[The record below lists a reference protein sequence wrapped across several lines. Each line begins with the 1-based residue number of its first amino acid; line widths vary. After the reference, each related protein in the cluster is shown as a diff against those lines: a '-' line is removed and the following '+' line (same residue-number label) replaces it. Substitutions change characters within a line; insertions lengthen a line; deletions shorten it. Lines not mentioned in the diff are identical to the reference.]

1 MTRSALLPMRMCV
14 SMLPRQCGMQV
25 ALAPAYA
32 GPRTIQFKTGR
43 GGIQGF
49 IIPGPRVIRESESM
63 KLTRLRLLGFKSF
76 VEPTDFLIEPGLTGV
91 VGPNGCG
98 KSNLVEALR
107 WVMGE
112 SSHKSMRAASMDD
125 VIFSGN
131 TSRPARNNA
140 EVAMMIDNADRG
152 APAAFNDTDLLEIAR
167 RIERESGSNYRINGR
182 DVRARDVQILFAD
195 ASTGARSP
203 ALVHQGRIGEIIQAK
218 PEQRRRVLEEAAGI
232 SGLHARRH
240 EAELRLKAAETNL
253 TRVEDV
259 IAQLAGQMEALKK
272 QARQAVRYRNVSAQ
286 VRKAEATLY
295 HLRWTAAQTEVGE
308 AERAKDLAVREVAAR
323 TEAEAEA
330 SVRQANAAA
339 SLPDLRDAEA
349 RAAAALHRLK
359 LALADLDREEQRAR
373 DRLAELDKRLVQF
386 GADREREE
394 RLAAEAEEAIAR
406 IAAEEE
412 TIRAEAHANA
422 GRRSGVD
429 AKVAEADAALSA
441 AETVF
446 SELTSK
452 LAALTA
458 ERNQLENAVREH
470 ANRAARAESE
480 IAGIEREL
488 ASLQAVDGPDLA
500 ALAAAVETSQ
510 AAVAEAESATLEAEG
525 AHAEARRQLEAAR
538 APLAD
543 TERKA
548 QRLETEAKTLSKVLA
563 VETKNLWPPV
573 MDSVAVAKGYE
584 KALGAALGDELDAP
598 VDPSAPMRWMGA
610 AIDPSDADLPQGVE
624 PLAKHV
630 EAPPELARRLS
641 QIGVVDRAQGAALVA
656 HLKAG
661 QRLVSLEG
669 DLWRWDGFAAAAHAP
684 TGAARRLA
692 ERARLSDI
700 EAELQIARREVEA
713 ARAQKEA
720 AEAALQQAGER
731 ETQARTAAREA
742 QRQTNAARDRHEA
755 AEREASRDAARLS
768 ALEEA
773 RARLT
778 ATRDEAATAKTQAS
792 DALAALA
799 PAANLETELATVR
812 EDISGKRAVLADI
825 RAEQQAIVREA
836 ELADRR
842 LKALAADRSASEQR
856 MQGARGQLVTLEA
869 RVAETQNER
878 TALADA
884 PHAFAERR
892 DALGSE
898 VLLAETDRQECADR
912 LQAAESELAAADR
925 DARAALEAAS
935 HAREELARSE
945 ERFEG
950 AKRRLTDVAR
960 EIHDM
965 LEVEPSEVAAMAEL
979 KAEDAVPGLAETEAT
994 LERLR
999 RERER
1004 LGAVNLRADE
1014 ELQEVEAQH
1023 TALTTERDDL
1033 VEAIKKLRLGIQ
1045 SLNREARERLLTS
1058 FEQVNKH
1065 FQHLF
1070 TQLFGGGT
1078 AELQLIESEDPL
1090 EAGLEI
1096 LAKPPGKKPAT
1107 LSLLSGGE
1115 QALTAMALIFAVF
1128 LTNPAP
1134 ICVLDEVDAPLDDHN
1149 VERFCDLLDEM
1160 TKSTD
1165 TRFVII
1171 THNPITMARMN
1182 RLYGVTMAERGVSQ
1196 LVSVDLEAAVRFLE
1210 AS

>member
-1 MTRSALLPMRMCV
+1 
-14 SMLPRQCGMQV
+14 
-25 ALAPAYA
+25 
-32 GPRTIQFKTGR
+32 
-43 GGIQGF
+43 
-49 IIPGPRVIRESESM
+49 M

-125 VIFSGN
+125 VIFNGN

-140 EVAMMIDNADRG
+140 EVAISIDNSERS
-152 APAAFNDTDLLEIAR
+152 APAAFNDTDALEIAR

-182 DVRARDVQILFAD
+182 EVRARDVQILFAD

-240 EAELRLKAAETNL
+240 EAELRLKAAEANL
-253 TRVEDV
+253 LRAEDV
-259 IAQLAGQMEALKK
+259 IGQLSGQMEALKK
-272 QARQAVRYRNVSAQ
+272 QARQAVRYRTVSAQ

-295 HLRWTAAQTEVGE
+295 HLRWTAATIEVTE
-308 AERAKDLAVREVAAR
+308 AETAKDLCVREVAAR
-323 TEAEAEA
+323 TEAEVEASKRQALAATSLPELREAEA
-330 SVRQANAAA
+330 AAG
-339 SLPDLRDAEA
+339 
-349 RAAAALHRLK
+349 AALHRLN
-359 LALADLDREEQRAR
+359 LALADLDREEQRAK
-373 DRLAELDKRLVQF
+373 DRIAELDKRLIQF
-386 GADREREE
+386 AADSERERQ
-394 RLAAEAEEAIAR
+394 LAADAEAAIAR
-406 IAAEEE
+406 IAEEE
-412 TIRAEAHANA
+412 EAIRAEAHANA

-429 AKVAEADAALSA
+429 ARVAEADSALSA
-441 AETVF
+441 AEKVF
-446 SELTSK
+446 ADLTSK

-458 ERNQLENAVREH
+458 ERNQLEAAVRDH
-470 ANRAARAESE
+470 TARAARAENE
-480 IAGIEREL
+480 IAGIENEL
-488 ASLQAVDGPDLA
+488 AGLKGTDGPDLA
-500 ALAAAVETSQ
+500 ALAAAVEAVQ
-510 AAVAEAESATLEAEG
+510 QAVAEGEAAAVAAEA
-525 AHAEARRQLEAAR
+525 AHAAAR
-538 APLAD
+538 QSLEGTRGPLAD
-543 TERKA
+543 AERRV

-573 MDSVAVAKGYE
+573 MDHISVGKGYE
-584 KALGAALGDELDAP
+584 KALGAALGDDLDAP
-598 VDPSAPMRWMGA
+598 ADPSAPMRWMGS
-610 AIDPSDADLPQGVE
+610 AIDPADPALPDGAD
-624 PLAKHV
+624 PLSKHV
-630 EAPPELARRLS
+630 QAPAELTRRLS
-641 QIGVVDRAQGAALVA
+641 QIGVVDRAEAARLVPL
-656 HLKAG
+656 LKPG
-661 QRLVSLEG
+661 QRLVSAEG

-692 ERARLSDI
+692 ERARLAEI
-700 EAELQIARREVEA
+700 ESELQSARVELDG
-713 ARAQKEA
+713 ARQQKEA
-720 AEAALQQAGER
+720 AEGAL
-731 ETQARTAAREA
+731 RTAAAAEADARNAARER
-742 QRQTNAARDRHEA
+742 QRELNSARDRHEA
-755 AEREASRDAARLS
+755 AEREANRNAARVS
-768 ALEEA
+768 ALDEA

-778 ATRDEAATAKTQAS
+778 ATRDEAAGARAEAEAS
-792 DALAALA
+792 LAALA
-799 PAANLETELATVR
+799 PAADLEAELATVR
-812 EDISGKRAVLADI
+812 DDIGGKRAVLADV

-842 LKALAADRSASEQR
+842 LKALDADKSASMQRHEGATAQIATLESRSAEAQA
-856 MQGARGQLVTLEA
+856 ARAELE
-869 RVAETQNER
+869 N
-878 TALADA
+878 A
-884 PHAFAERR
+884 PQAFAEKR
-892 DALGSE
+892 DALISE
-898 VLLAETDRQECADR
+898 VQLAEADRRACADR
-912 LQAAESELAAADR
+912 LQAAENAQAEADR

-935 HAREELARSE
+935 HAREELARAE
-945 ERFEG
+945 ERHEA
-950 AKRRLTDVAR
+950 AKRRLTDIAR

-965 LEVEPSEVAAMAEL
+965 LETEPANVAEMAEL
-979 KAEDAVPGLAETEAT
+979 KPEDALPDLAETEAT

-1004 LGAVNLRADE
+1004 LGAVNLRAEE
-1014 ELQEVEAQH
+1014 ELTEVEAQH
-1023 TALTTERDDL
+1023 TSLTAERDDL
-1033 VEAIKKLRLGIQ
+1033 VQAIGKLRQGIQ
-1045 SLNREARERLLTS
+1045 SLNREARERLLES
-1058 FEQVNKH
+1058 FQQVNKH

-1096 LAKPPGKKPAT
+1096 LARPPGKKPAT

-1160 TKSTD
+1160 TRSTD

-1196 LVSVDLEAAVRFLE
+1196 LVSVDLEAAVRFRE